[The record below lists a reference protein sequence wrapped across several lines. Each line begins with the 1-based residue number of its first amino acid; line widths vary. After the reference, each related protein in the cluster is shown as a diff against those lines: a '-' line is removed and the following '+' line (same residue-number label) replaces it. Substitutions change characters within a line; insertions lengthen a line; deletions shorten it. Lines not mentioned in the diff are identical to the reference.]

1 MTDGGAA
8 FWNDQADSF
17 DAEPDH
23 GLTDP
28 RVLAAWRRVLLP
40 VLPEPPAMVADLGC
54 GTGSLS
60 IMAAQAGYAVCGI
73 DFAPKMVERGRAKAG
88 AAGVRVGFAVGD
100 AADPPLRRRAF
111 DAVMVRHLLWAMPDP
126 LGAVGRWADLL
137 GPDGVLL
144 LVEGR
149 WWTGGGLTAEHTAAI
164 VRRLGW
170 RAEVT
175 PLQEPDLWGG
185 PISDERYL
193 VVSR

>member
-1 MTDGGAA
+1 
-8 FWNDQADSF
+8 
-17 DAEPDH
+17 
-23 GLTDP
+23 
-28 RVLAAWRRVLLP
+28 
-40 VLPEPPAMVADLGC
+40 
-54 GTGSLS
+54 
-60 IMAAQAGYAVCGI
+60 
-73 DFAPKMVERGRAKAG
+73 
-88 AAGVRVGFAVGD
+88 
-100 AADPPLRRRAF
+100 
-111 DAVMVRHLLWAMPDP
+111 MPDP
-126 LGAVGRWADLL
+126 LGAVGRWAGLL

-164 VRRLGW
+164 VRRLGR